1 MQVAGDSEVPATD
14 LGFLLHK
21 HPDRVQTF
29 PTSQGLATVFYPE
42 ATSSTCR
49 AVLHVD
55 GAGARVPGDT
65 GRHVNDV
72 AHAAGSRLVVAIG
85 KVYGDALAGR
95 CKLKPDLVDHRWPVT
110 VTIPSVPLRARTTP
124 ADLFGPLGWA
134 VEVEPQELRPSE
146 WGDSGYATVTVRGSF
161 TVRDTLRHLA
171 VLVPV
176 LSDDQHYFVDEP
188 EIEKLDRLGADWLAA
203 HPQRDAIVGGYLK
216 GIRPLV
222 DGALGRLSG
231 DDTPSPSPTP
241 RSPQRDS
248 LARRRIDRVVELIR
262 SSGARSVLDV
272 GCGEGRLLAA
282 LAADPGLVL
291 AGVDVSTAA
300 LGRADAALA
309 RVRGVE
315 LWQSSLV
322 YADARCRGYDAAILM
337 EVIEH
342 IDLDRLPRAA
352 HTVFDGMAPRV
363 VIVTTPNREY
373 NAHYGIDL
381 RHPDHRFEFTRADFA
396 QWCDTVAA
404 EYRYDVEIGG
414 IGDLHPDH
422 GTPTQFAV
430 FSRRDAAAAR
440 NEETA

>member
-1 MQVAGDSEVPATD
+1 MQVAGDSDVPATE

-29 PTSQGLATVFYPE
+29 PTSQGRATVFYPE
-42 ATSSTCR
+42 AGSSACR

-55 GAGARVPGDT
+55 GAGARVPRDSA
-65 GRHVNDV
+65 RYVNDV

-85 KVYGDALAGR
+85 KVFGDALAGR
-95 CKLKPDLVDHRWPVT
+95 CKHKPDLVDHRWSMT
-110 VTIPSVPLRARTTP
+110 LTIPSVPLRARATP

-146 WGDSGYATVTVRGSF
+146 WGDSDYATVTLRGLF
-161 TVRDTLRHLA
+161 TVRDALRHVA
-171 VLVPV
+171 ILVPV
-176 LSDDQHYFVDEP
+176 LADDQHYFVHEP
-188 EIEKLDRLGADWLAA
+188 EIEKLDRLGADWLAD
-203 HPQRDAIVGGYLK
+203 HPLREAIVGGYLK

-231 DDTPSPSPTP
+231 DDPSPHPTP
-241 RSPQRDS
+241 RSPLRES
-248 LARRRIDRVVELIR
+248 LAQQRIERVVELVR

-272 GCGEGRLLAA
+272 GCGEGRLLTA

-291 AGVDVSTAA
+291 AGVDVSMAA
-300 LGRADAALA
+300 LGRAETALA

-342 IDLDRLPRAA
+342 VDLDRLPRAA

-373 NAHYGIDL
+373 NAHYGIDV
-381 RHPDHRFEFTRADFA
+381 RHPDHRFEFTRGDFTR
-396 QWCDTVAA
+396 WCDSVAV

-414 IGDLHPDH
+414 IGDPHPDH

-430 FSRRDAAAAR
+430 FTRRDVTATGMD
-440 NEETA
+440 ETA